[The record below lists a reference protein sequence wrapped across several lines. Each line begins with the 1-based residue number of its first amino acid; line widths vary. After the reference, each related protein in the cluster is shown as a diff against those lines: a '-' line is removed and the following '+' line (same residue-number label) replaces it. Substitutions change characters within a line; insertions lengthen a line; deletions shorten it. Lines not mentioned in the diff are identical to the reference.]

1 MDNDIYYNINLRSV
15 SPNVRS
21 VSPNGRSVSLN
32 RDLKYFDKY
41 TNWTFASSEV
51 MEDLGATDKGQL
63 LTKKAGFDLKSAF

>member
-15 SPNVRS
+15 SPNGRS

-41 TNWTFASSEV
+41 TN
-51 MEDLGATDKGQL
+51 
-63 LTKKAGFDLKSAF
+63 